1 MKSRAFNTTLL
12 FYPRSNPKL
21 RLFALWYFT
30 TLMIVWNVLGHTKLG
45 FEQSWATPVT
55 AVLTAIAVS
64 MLLDWVDA
72 RAKNREL
79 RFTGSF
85 GEFLNFLPACLI
97 PGFACGMLLY
107 PNERLWPVIFAVV
120 LSIGSKLI
128 LRAPVGNGH
137 TQHIFNPSNFGV
149 AATLILFPDVS
160 FAPPYHFTENITG
173 LWDWGVPLIVLT
185 TGIIIHALFT
195 GRLPLVAA
203 WVGGFILQG
212 IVRAKVFGAPFFVPL
227 VPMTSAAFIIF
238 TLYMIPD
245 PATTPLKPSHQALF
259 GLSVALVYGVLQVF
273 HLVFGLFFA
282 LVIVCAIRGL
292 SLHVY
297 AWSRKTSS
305 PPREDLSASITPTTA
320 S

>member
-12 FYPRSNPKL
+12 FYPRNNPKL

-30 TLMIVWNVLGHTKLG
+30 TLMITWNVLGHTKLG

-85 GEFLNFLPACLI
+85 GEFMNFLPACLI

-107 PNERLWPVIFAVV
+107 SNERLWPVIFAVV

-149 AATLILFPDVS
+149 GATLVLFPDVS

-212 IVRAKVFGAPFFVPL
+212 IIRAKVFGAPFFVPL

-245 PATTPLKPSHQALF
+245 PATTPLKPSRQALF
-259 GLSVALVYGVLQVF
+259 GLSVAVVYGILQVL
-273 HLVFGLFFA
+273 HVVFGLFFA
-282 LVIVCAIRGL
+282 LIIVCAIRGL
-292 SLHVY
+292 CLHIYARSRRPHSPSDQSLPVP
-297 AWSRKTSS
+297 TPS
-305 PPREDLSASITPTTA
+305 PAS
-320 S
+320 